1 MTSEIRII
9 SRDIKNREKNKKFE
23 IFGST
28 MNCKCIYFGMHKQVT
43 GAYRSPRI
51 RKRRYIRMK
60 ERKEEYKSEI
70 IKMVTEVEDEPV
82 LRRIYLILITMLG
95 ADR

>member
-1 MTSEIRII
+1 
-9 SRDIKNREKNKKFE
+9 
-23 IFGST
+23 
-28 MNCKCIYFGMHKQVT
+28 
-43 GAYRSPRI
+43 
-51 RKRRYIRMK
+51 MK

>member
-1 MTSEIRII
+1 
-9 SRDIKNREKNKKFE
+9 
-23 IFGST
+23 
-28 MNCKCIYFGMHKQVT
+28 
-43 GAYRSPRI
+43 
-51 RKRRYIRMK
+51 MK

-70 IKMVTEVEDEPV
+70 IKMVNEVEDESV

>member
-1 MTSEIRII
+1 MR
-9 SRDIKNREKNKKFE
+9 
-23 IFGST
+23 
-28 MNCKCIYFGMHKQVT
+28 
-43 GAYRSPRI
+43 
-51 RKRRYIRMK
+51 

-70 IKMVTEVEDEPV
+70 IKMVTKIEDESV